1 MAAPMTIFRAVLAIG
16 SCGMMLVGCAA
27 GPPPAP
33 VEVSREVAGTPDV
46 ARRQVEARLAV
57 LGFAFAQG
65 PDGPEEPD
73 RPARTGRASPDWA
86 ECETVLIS
94 GGTNSGQK
102 DFAAP
107 QARSASVTV
116 SYTPLATGTRVD
128 VSTSF
133 EATYHHRYRNL
144 PFTESC
150 RTTGELERALLAAAG

>member
-16 SCGMMLVGCAA
+16 SCGMMLLACVA

-33 VEVSREVAGTPDV
+33 VEVSREVAGTPDA
-46 ARRQVEARLAV
+46 ARRQVEARLAA
-57 LGFAFAQG
+57 LGFAMTEG
-65 PDGPEEPD
+65 PGG
-73 RPARTGRASPDWA
+73 PARTGRASPDWA
-86 ECETVLIS
+86 DCETVLIS

-116 SYTPLATGTRVD
+116 SYTPVATGTRID

-144 PFTESC
+144 PFTEPC